1 MTPSKDIYRD
11 ESLSS
16 LSRSPLEG
24 GAYGTYSRSER
35 MSRMASVVAMSYDSS
50 DIVSAAEVSDSIGRS
65 GYKLLYSAVR
75 EGLMRRVLLPKTHK
89 GRTMRSTFAATDLGG
104 LWLEGYR
111 RYMEE
116 SVKPLRPRER
126 YRQPHAHQRPGTHM
140 TPLSEVKARMDA
152 KLRSRV
158 AQARARM
165 EERLAARRSEAV
177 AYETGRMQA
186 PPV

>member
-1 MTPSKDIYRD
+1 MTSTKDIYRD

-50 DIVSAAEVSDSIGRS
+50 DIVSAAEVTDRVGRS

-75 EGLMRRVLLPKTHK
+75 EGLMRRVLLPKTHN

-116 SVKPLRPRER
+116 SAKPLRPRER
-126 YRQPHAHQRPGTHM
+126 QPHAHRRPGTHM

-152 KLRSRV
+152 RLRSRV

-165 EERLAARRSEAV
+165 EERLAARRAEAA
-177 AYETGRMQA
+177 AYETGRMRA